1 MAIKTLEIKKVEAKA
16 ANVYEAI
23 VVLSKRSR
31 QINEETKM
39 EFMQR
44 IENIVALPA
53 ATEDVDEEISNP
65 DQLKISLEFEARP
78 KPTEE
83 AIDELMADKLEFR
96 YKEKEPEV
104 KK

>member
-1 MAIKTLEIKKVEAKA
+1 MAIKTLEIKELEAKA

-31 QINEETKM
+31 QINEETKL
-39 EFMQR
+39 EFQQR
-44 IENIVALPA
+44 IENLVALPGNPDEV
-53 ATEDVDEEISNP
+53 EDIANP
-65 DQLKISLEFEARP
+65 DQLKISLEFEKRP

-83 AIDELMADKLEFR
+83 AIDELMANQLEYR
-96 YKEKEPEV
+96 YKEAEE

>member
-1 MAIKTLEIKKVEAKA
+1 MAIKTLEIKQLEAKA

-23 VVLSKRSR
+23 VVMSKRAR

-39 EFMQR
+39 EFSQR
-44 IENIVALPA
+44 IENLVTLPTA
-53 ATEDVDEEISNP
+53 GDEMDEEVSNP
-65 DQLKISLEFEARP
+65 DQLKVSLEFEARP

-83 AIDELMADKLEFR
+83 AIDELMSDKLEYR
-96 YKEKEPEV
+96 YKEPEV

>member
-1 MAIKTLEIKKVEAKA
+1 MSIKTLEIKELETKA

-31 QINEETKM
+31 QINEETKL
-39 EFMQR
+39 EFQQR
-44 IENIVALPA
+44 IENLVALPGNPDEV
-53 ATEDVDEEISNP
+53 EDVANP
-65 DQLKISLEFEARP
+65 DQLKISLEFEKRP

-83 AIDELMADKLEFR
+83 AIDELMSDQLEHR
-96 YKEKEPEV
+96 YKEAEE